1 MGKRLTES
9 FKLQVKA
16 MRRKLKKAKV
26 EKQRPTFKN
35 LDIAYERATDKEIK
49 IVVTD
54 VMNTQEKERITSAVS
69 VDPTGSTFI
78 IKSILCP
85 FCNKTLEL
93 NQSWGAYICPKNEM
107 HEKKVFE
114 ICRVI

>member
-16 MRRKLKKAKV
+16 MRRKQKKAKV

-35 LDIAYERATDKEIK
+35 LDISYDRANETDIK
-49 IVVTD
+49 VVVSD
-54 VMNTQEKERITSAVS
+54 VMNVQEKERITSAVS

-78 IKSILCP
+78 IKGILCP
-85 FCNKTLEL
+85 FCNRKLDL
-93 NQSWGAYICPKNEM
+93 NHSWGAYICPKNDA